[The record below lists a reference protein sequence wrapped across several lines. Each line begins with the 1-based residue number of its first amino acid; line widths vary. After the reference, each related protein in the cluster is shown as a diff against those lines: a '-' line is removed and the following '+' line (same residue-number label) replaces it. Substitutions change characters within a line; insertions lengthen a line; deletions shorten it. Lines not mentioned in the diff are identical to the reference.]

1 MHSPIIDVYKLS
13 DILVYYHGNKFMN
26 LKFTKIRVR
35 LTSYSAYK
43 NLNYISK
50 NNPRIDTDII
60 SGHSSLDILSR
71 LVYNMRGMVEV
82 Q

>member
-13 DILVYYHGNKFMN
+13 DILVYYHRNKFMN

-35 LTSYSAYK
+35 L
-43 NLNYISK
+43 
-50 NNPRIDTDII
+50 IDTDII
-60 SGHSSLDILSR
+60 SGHSSLDVLSS